1 MSRTTEN
8 LYVRGV
14 RTQRVVAAIEKRL
27 RAEGLVPV
35 SDGERAAV
43 ERTEPNVLR
52 IAIRRDGLWIGIA
65 DPRGFG
71 GFAQAADGDLEGW
84 GRDLSRELDRSVLT
98 IWTWDGEGFVTA
110 TRYKRG
116 KKRGTLELPGAAK
129 RGDDGVPRAPAK
141 ILWPWLPK
149 KSRDASLRD
158 GFAVV
163 ERQTGTGDPELD
175 ALLEGFD
182 DDDGNDD
189 ELVADGDDGE
199 VYVPME
205 TCVSALGAA
214 IGMTN
219 PGLNP
224 YDEDA
229 QELLFRPAKPTKPAK

>member
-27 RAEGLVPV
+27 RAEGLVRV

-43 ERTEPNVLR
+43 ERTEPNLLR
-52 IAIRRDGLWIGIA
+52 IAVRRDGPWVSIA
-65 DPRGFG
+65 DARGFG

-141 ILWPWLPK
+141 MLWPWLPK
-149 KSRDASLRD
+149 KSRAAILRD

-163 ERQTGTGDPELD
+163 ESRPAGTGDAELD

-182 DDDGNDD
+182 DDEDD
-189 ELVADGDDGE
+189 DLVADGDDGQ

-219 PGLNP
+219 PRLNP
-224 YDEDA
+224 YDDDDDA
-229 QELLFRPAKPTKPAK
+229 QELQFRPAKPTNPA